1 MANCMKETPLTK
13 TKGDEEDEN
22 IRNNELKY
30 KNPRQKRNEES
41 KVQWNQKKKR
51 SSAGELSAGE
61 LS

>member
-1 MANCMKETPLTK
+1 MANGMKETPLTK

-30 KNPRQKRNEES
+30 KEPRQKRNEES

>member
-1 MANCMKETPLTK
+1 MANGMKETPLTK

-30 KNPRQKRNEES
+30 KEPMQERDEES

-51 SSAGELSAGE
+51 RSAGELSAGE